1 MEYEEKGCPHPIV
14 GLGVYCTRCYARVY
28 CSRKCQDIDMI
39 EGMHFLYCKPFGYTL
54 PLSPT
59 SPDVP
64 YDVPTDYIQDDD
76 DDEEYEQR
84 SGTFSE
90 AKRTLFLDDNE
101 EESNSSSSS
110 SSGGGLFKK
119 AKSTEQ
125 EEDYD
130 KDVYPSPDF
139 LKELS
144 LERRQRGE
152 DIPESPFFYVS
163 PNQSPYLPG
172 TQPVLSD
179 SDSE

>member
-1 MEYEEKGCPHPIV
+1 
-14 GLGVYCTRCYARVY
+14 
-28 CSRKCQDIDMI
+28 MI

-64 YDVPTDYIQDDD
+64 YDVPVDYIQD

-84 SGTFSE
+84 SGILSA
-90 AKRTLFLDDNE
+90 AKRTLFLDYND

-110 SSGGGLFKK
+110 EGGLFKK

-125 EEDYD
+125 EE
-130 KDVYPSPDF
+130 DVYPSPDF

-144 LERRQRGE
+144 LERRQRGQE
-152 DIPESPFFYVS
+152 IPDSPFFYVS